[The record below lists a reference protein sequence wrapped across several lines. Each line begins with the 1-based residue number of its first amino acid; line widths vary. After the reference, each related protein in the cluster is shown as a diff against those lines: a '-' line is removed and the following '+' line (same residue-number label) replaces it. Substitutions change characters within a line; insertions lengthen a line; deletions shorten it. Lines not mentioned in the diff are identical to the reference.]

1 MDVPIHAGRRADH
14 TFGLRQLIA
23 ERCVAAAAHG
33 RTAAFDIGRT
43 CHALLRHAVGTDR
56 LRQCGAGRRHAH
68 RDCEDQADG
77 AHGIFLN
84 DMRKITRRL
93 PETFPLRN
101 RGRPDLS

>member
-1 MDVPIHAGRRADH
+1 MDVLIHAGGRTITPLDCASLSLS
-14 TFGLRQLIA
+14 GASL
-23 ERCVAAAAHG
+23 AAAHG

-56 LRQCGAGRRHAH
+56 LRQCGAGRRMPTEIAKIKLMV
-68 RDCEDQADG
+68 RTG
-77 AHGIFLN
+77 YSSTT
-84 DMRKITRRL
+84 MRKITRRL